1 MIKDT
6 ALAFLKTNPVI
17 PDDEMAYET
26 DTGIFK
32 MGDGL
37 TPYNSLPASGRDVS
51 DFTAKA
57 AIMSSAMS
65 GDMVLRLTPA
75 TLGSSAAV
83 VAAAIAGAAEKFTRD
98 VLVELVNAAGV
109 VHEWFNGD
117 LAIAG
122 SETTAGD
129 GTADTAEETVT
140 LVNGAGTCSLEYI
153 GAWAAADVATVTVTG
168 GTILGYTVE
177 NGTSVDT
184 LVA

>member
-1 MIKDT
+1 MRDT
-6 ALAFLKTNPVI
+6 ALAYLMANPII
-17 PDDEMAYET
+17 PDGEKAYES

-32 MGDGL
+32 VGDGVTRYNLLPVAGMDMADFSAMAVL
-37 TPYNSLPASGRDVS
+37 T
-51 DFTAKA
+51 
-57 AIMSSAMS
+57 SSAMS
-65 GDMVLRLTPA
+65 GDIALRITPA
-75 TLGSSAAV
+75 TTGSSAAAV
-83 VAAAIAGAAEKFTRD
+83 TAAIAGAAEKFSRD
-98 VLVELVNAAGV
+98 VLVELVNTSGV

-140 LVNGAGTCSLEYI
+140 LVNGIGTCSLEYI